1 MGAFDI
7 VTPRW
12 HRVISHTPPW
22 YRLALPFSERR
33 VILLFGDLASLTLAS
48 MGAMWG
54 QSLLAPH
61 LLLDH
66 EFVTRQLGWL
76 LPLALIWA
84 IVAVVN
90 ECYDFK
96 ISNHPARIS
105 QKILLTALITSVAY
119 MVIYF
124 VFDRPASHGNIATS
138 QQVLDID
145 PHSLPRMV
153 PVLFLFIS
161 STLLVAWRVSYIRVF
176 ANPYMRRRAIIVG
189 AGWAGETV
197 SHAIQQTL
205 YGYDIVGFIDDDPAK
220 QGKRVQGFPMLGTR
234 DDLKWQIERTNANEI
249 ILAITHEMHN
259 DLTNILMDCHE
270 QGIPIK
276 PMPFFY
282 EEVMGRIPV
291 EHLGQKWVPFTFWNN
306 TSTPTFYLL
315 TKRITDIVLG
325 LVGLIGLVL
334 LFPIIALA
342 IYLDS
347 PGPIFYRQERS
358 GKGGKTFNVFK
369 FRSMIPNAE
378 TQGKAVW
385 ATKDD
390 PRVTHVG
397 KFLRR
402 TRLDELP
409 QVINVLFGDMS
420 IVGPRPE
427 RPQFI
432 EQLQES
438 IPFYRA
444 RLSVKPGLTGWAQ
457 VKYRYGSSVEDALM
471 KLQYDLYYIKHQSL
485 LLDALVILRT
495 VKVVLTFKGT

>member
-1 MGAFDI
+1 
-7 VTPRW
+7 
-12 HRVISHTPPW
+12 
-22 YRLALPFSERR
+22 
-33 VILLFGDLASLTLAS
+33 
-48 MGAMWG
+48 
-54 QSLLAPH
+54 
-61 LLLDH
+61 
-66 EFVTRQLGWL
+66 
-76 LPLALIWA
+76 
-84 IVAVVN
+84 
-90 ECYDFK
+90 
-96 ISNHPARIS
+96 
-105 QKILLTALITSVAY
+105 
-119 MVIYF
+119 
-124 VFDRPASHGNIATS
+124 
-138 QQVLDID
+138 
-145 PHSLPRMV
+145 
-153 PVLFLFIS
+153 
-161 STLLVAWRVSYIRVF
+161 
-176 ANPYMRRRAIIVG
+176 
-189 AGWAGETV
+189 
-197 SHAIQQTL
+197 
-205 YGYDIVGFIDDDPAK
+205 
-220 QGKRVQGFPMLGTR
+220 
-234 DDLKWQIERTNANEI
+234 
-249 ILAITHEMHN
+249 
-259 DLTNILMDCHE
+259 
-270 QGIPIK
+270 
-276 PMPFFY
+276 
-282 EEVMGRIPV
+282 
-291 EHLGQKWVPFTFWNN
+291 VPFTFWNN